1 MRSFL
6 LALQFLTVI
15 PVRVQG
21 DVTAVHIARSVGL
34 YPLVGAVQGAII
46 ALAAFPLVYAF
57 PDDMA
62 AALLLLLL
70 IATNAGFHLDGLSD
84 TLDGMAVKSSGN
96 RNDDLERRLAVMK
109 KGPAGPMGAA
119 GITMALLLQFL
130 GIHAIIGGFAGNISH
145 LAAALFLMP
154 MLAKWSMA
162 AAIAGAKS
170 ARPDGL
176 GKLVIEHAGRRE
188 LLTALGTAAAFTVA
202 GAIAAPKSLSP
213 WMLLLPAALYALA
226 AGFRRCCNARFGGM
240 TGDMFGALNE
250 LAQTGYLL
258 LAGAWLR
265 HSA

>member
-1 MRSFL
+1 M
-6 LALQFLTVI
+6 
-15 PVRVQG
+15 
-21 DVTAVHIARSVGL
+21 

-70 IATNAGFHLDGLSD
+70 TATNAGFHLDGLSD
-84 TLDGMAVKSSGN
+84 TLDGMAVKSSGD
-96 RNDDLERRLAVMK
+96 READIGRRLAVMK

-119 GITMALLLQFL
+119 GITMALLLQYL
-130 GIHAIIGGFAGNISH
+130 GIHAIIGGFAGNIQH
-145 LAAALFLMP
+145 LVVALLIMP
-154 MLAKWSMA
+154 ILAKWSMA

-188 LLTALGTAAAFTVA
+188 LFTALGIAVAFTVV

-213 WMLLLPAALYALA
+213 WMLLLPAVMYVLA

-265 HSA
+265 HAV